1 MKLKMIFCTNEKGYI
16 GYRGNLLYSFE
27 EDMKSFKK
35 ITKDSTVIMGFKTY
49 QEIGKPLKNRTNIV
63 VVNFNYPMPDF
74 PDNVIIVKSL
84 QDACIKAQEIA
95 QDTFIIGG
103 GKLYSEAM
111 NTLTEPFT
119 VDEIYVTLVKD
130 DLDGDTKSPD
140 IPYVYEKEKLDEVY
154 DINRLD
160 NQEYLLEF
168 YKYSL
173 KAW

>member
-1 MKLKMIFCTNEKGYI
+1 MKLKMIFCTNKKGYI
-16 GYRGNLLYSFE
+16 GYRGNLLYSFK
-27 EDMKSFKK
+27 EDMDFFKK
-35 ITKDSTVIMGFKTY
+35 TTSGSTVIMGFKTY
-49 QEIGKPLKNRTNIV
+49 KEIGKPLKNRTNIV
-63 VVNFNYPMPDF
+63 VVNFNYPIPYVPD
-74 PDNVIIVKSL
+74 DVIIAKSL

-95 QDTFIIGG
+95 QDAFIIGG